1 MLLIHLWWSCFTWV
15 NFCKRHVVPDKWERD
30 QLCFLF
36 SRKWILLRIFHFFS
50 NSTICTV
57 STTLHLRSRMVR
69 TQVWQK
75 AKSYLPFFAI
85 YFCAMD
91 WVWHLNSWR
100 AVWLNHAISSWRDV
114 RSLVPDAQRVQRVR
128 TQHCEHCTCLVQVV
142 VRRYN
147 NEFRNFHYRPLMTLL
162 CFNQQTLCYA
172 RLFKNS
178 KNL

>member
-1 MLLIHLWWSCFTWV
+1 MGKESIMFLIQHFT
-15 NFCKRHVVPDKWERD
+15 
-30 QLCFLF
+30 
-36 SRKWILLRIFHFFS
+36 HFPFFF

-57 STTLHLRSRMVR
+57 STTLHPRSRMVR

-75 AKSYLPFFAI
+75 AKSYLPRLPFFAI

-114 RSLVPDAQRVQRVR
+114 RSLVPDAQRVQRVH

-142 VRRYN
+142 VCRYN
-147 NEFRNFHYRPLMTLL
+147 KEFRNFHYHPLMTLF

-172 RLFKNS
+172 AFLLYFLKCQRRFLREG
-178 KNL
+178 